1 MGIHLQREVDRLK
14 KDITRLGSSV
24 EENLHRAI
32 KSLQEGDQDLAQ
44 TAILMDR
51 EIDEMELYLEENI
64 LKVMALHQPVAAD
77 LRFLITMLKVN
88 SELEAIGGQI
98 VNIAKRSRDLISV
111 NRLEMPYDFSAMA
124 HKVSEM
130 MRRALDALILVDQK
144 EALKLLDADNEV
156 DDFHAKV
163 MGIIHQELRE
173 HPNRVEILLYDMA
186 ISKCLE
192 RIADHIEA
200 IAEDTLYFMN
210 GQIVRHRH

>member
-1 MGIHLQREVDRLK
+1 
-14 KDITRLGSSV
+14 
-24 EENLHRAI
+24 
-32 KSLQEGDQDLAQ
+32 
-44 TAILMDR
+44 MDR
-51 EIDEMELYLEENI
+51 EIDDMELSLEENI

-88 SELEAIGGQI
+88 SELEAIGGQ
-98 VNIAKRSRDLISV
+98 VMNIAKRSRDLIAV
-111 NRLEMPYDFSAMA
+111 NRLEMPFDFTAMA
-124 HKVSEM
+124 AKVSLM

-163 MGIIHQELRE
+163 MDIIHQELRE
-173 HPNRVEILLYDMA
+173 HPNRVNILLCDMS

-200 IAEDTLYFMN
+200 IAEDTLYFID
-210 GQIVRHRH
+210 GEIVRHRH

>member
-1 MGIHLQREVDRLK
+1 MGVHLQREVDRLK
-14 KDITRLGSSV
+14 IDITRLGSLV

-32 KSLQEGDQDLAQ
+32 KSLQEGDEELAQ

-51 EIDEMELYLEENI
+51 EIDELELGLEENI

-88 SELEAIGGQI
+88 SQLEAIGGQV
-98 VNIAKRSRDLISV
+98 VNIAKRSKDLISV
-111 NRLEMPYDFSAMA
+111 NRLDMPYDFSAMA
-124 HKVSEM
+124 QKVSHM
-130 MRRALDALILVDQK
+130 MRRALDALILEDQE
-144 EALKLLDADNEV
+144 EATKLLDADNEV

-163 MGIIHQELRE
+163 MGIINQELRE
-173 HPNRVEILLYDMA
+173 HPNRVEILLCDMS

-200 IAEDTLYFMN
+200 IAEDTLYFID

>member
-1 MGIHLQREVDRLK
+1 MGVHLQREVDNLK
-14 KDITRLGSSV
+14 KDITRLGSLV

-32 KSLQEGDQDLAQ
+32 KSLQEGDEELAQ

-51 EIDEMELYLEENI
+51 EIDDMELSLEENI

-88 SELEAIGGQI
+88 SELEAIGGQ
-98 VNIAKRSRDLISV
+98 VMNIAKRSRDLIAV
-111 NRLEMPYDFSAMA
+111 NRLEMPFDFTAMA
-124 HKVSEM
+124 QKVSQM

-163 MGIIHQELRE
+163 MDIIHQELRE
-173 HPNRVEILLYDMA
+173 HPNRVNILLCDMS

-200 IAEDTLYFMN
+200 IAEDTLYFID
-210 GQIVRHRH
+210 GEIVRHRH